1 MDEVNDID
9 NAILAK
15 VPGTVV
21 AAATRSLP
29 DPTTSLQERLSVVMD
44 ANWLGKV
51 RIHCLRMKMKHHR
64 YSHWAWVAYRAEPE
78 PQPAA
83 E

>member
-1 MDEVNDID
+1 MNHAAEDID
-9 NAILAK
+9 NGILAK

-21 AAATRSLP
+21 AAATHSLP
-29 DPTTSLQERLSVVMD
+29 DPKTALQERLSVVMD
-44 ANWLGKV
+44 ADWLGKV

-64 YSHWAWVAYRAEPE
+64 YSHWAWVAYRAEPV
-78 PQPAA
+78 PAA

>member
-1 MDEVNDID
+1 MNDAADDID
-9 NAILAK
+9 NGILAK

-44 ANWLGKV
+44 ADWLGKV

-78 PQPAA
+78 AAA